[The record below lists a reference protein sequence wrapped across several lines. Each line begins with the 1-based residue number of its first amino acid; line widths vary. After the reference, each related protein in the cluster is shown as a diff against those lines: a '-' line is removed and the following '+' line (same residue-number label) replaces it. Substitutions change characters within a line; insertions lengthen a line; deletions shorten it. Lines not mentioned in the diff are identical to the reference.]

1 VGLRERRVELWD
13 NALAEMRDRLASQHF
28 ENWLVPLEASLEG
41 ETLVLRA
48 QNSFAADWIRRHYL
62 TLIRDTIRSQASEQH
77 VDVRLDVAPGSLRTT
92 DDDPPSEAPTASPA
106 EPKPTPRLPPRLNP
120 KYTFA
125 SYVVG
130 PSNQLAH
137 AAASAV
143 ANQPGRKYNPLFIC
157 GGVGLGKTHLA
168 SAIGH
173 HIATNLPGLHIEYLS
188 AEEFTNDFIDCLQH
202 HRMED
207 FRHRYRVACDV
218 LLVDDIQFLATR
230 NQTQEEFFHTFN
242 ALYDHYQQ
250 IVITSDKYPKEIPEL
265 EERLVSRFEWGL
277 VADIQAPELETRV
290 AILRKKALVEGIQ
303 LPDDVAFHVAERIQ
317 SNVRELEGTLIRV
330 AAKASLLGRP
340 LDLDLARECLQ
351 VTAPLPTPNLTVED
365 ILRAVCSY
373 FNLKLGEIKSPR
385 RHRSVSFPRQI
396 AMYLCRHRLGLTYPA
411 IGDRFGGK
419 DHSTVISACRKIQDL
434 VERDAGVRAALTEIE
449 KRAGLRR

>member
-1 VGLRERRVELWD
+1 VEIWD
-13 NALAEMRDRLASQHF
+13 SALAHMRSRLASQHY
-28 ENWLVPLEASLEG
+28 ENWLLPLEATLEG

-48 QNSFAADWIRRHYL
+48 QNLFAAEWIRRHYL
-62 TLIRDTIRSQASEQH
+62 ELIRATVKSQNAAVGH
-77 VDVRLDVAPGSLRTT
+77 VDIRLDVASAL
-92 DDDPPSEAPTASPA
+92 DAPLDTAPA
-106 EPKPTPRLPPRLNP
+106 DALSSRPASSSAHFVHGEPRLPSRLNP

-137 AAASAV
+137 AAATAV
-143 ANQPGRKYNPLFIC
+143 AAQPGRKYNPLFIC

-173 HIATNLPGLHIEYLS
+173 HIATHYVGLRIEYLS
-188 AEEFTNDFIDCLQH
+188 AEYFTNDYIDCLQH
-202 HRMED
+202 HRMDE
-207 FRHRYRVACDV
+207 FRHRYRVQCDV
-218 LLVDDIQFLATR
+218 LLVDDIQFLSGR

-242 ALYDHYQQ
+242 ALHDSYKQ
-250 IVITSDKYPKEIPEL
+250 IVVTSDKYPKEIPEL

-290 AILRKKALVEGIQ
+290 AILRKKAQVEGIV
-303 LPDDVAFHVAERIQ
+303 LADDVAFFLAEKIQ

-330 AAKASLLGRP
+330 AAKASLQGRP
-340 LDLDLARECLQ
+340 LDLELSRECFQ
-351 VTAPLPTPNLTVED
+351 TGVPLPITNVTVED
-365 ILRAVCSY
+365 VLRAVCGY
-373 FNLKLGEIKSPR
+373 YNLKLAEIKSPR
-385 RHRSVSFPRQI
+385 RHRTVAFPRQI
-396 AMYLCRHRLGLTYPA
+396 AMYLCRYKLGLTYPA

-419 DHSTVISACRKIQDL
+419 DHSTVISACRKILDL
-434 VERDAGVRAALTEIE
+434 VERDAGVRSALEEIE